1 MRGLSDEI
9 AVLDGLDALPGYQSR
24 VNVIDPSEGAN
35 YGGGSDYYPG
45 SPLVTSNSGLAGA
58 DDDLMRGYMSRT
70 NVIDPSEGANYGGGS
85 DYYPGGPLTP
95 SNAGL
100 AGCYEGCGLNDIDRA
115 YGSTME
121 AAPVSSP
128 NYRSRVNV
136 IDPSEGANYTGGSDY
151 SPGMPLITSNS
162 GLAGL
167 DAVSDKFFAK
177 RLFANQR
184 PAFKRLASKVRI
196 EDLKSRYAHLKAA
209 RARGWKT
216 TPQQDAYFRSIQNA
230 LLQART
236 LRANII
242 RKNRN

>member
-1 MRGLSDEI
+1 MRGLSEEI
-9 AVLDGLDALPGYQSR
+9 AVLDGLDDVPGYRSR

-58 DDDLMRGYMSRT
+58 DDDLLRGYRSRV

-85 DYYPGGPLTP
+85 DYYPGSPLVT
-95 SNAGL
+95 SNSGL
-100 AGCYEGCGLNDIDRA
+100 AGCYEGCGLNDIDKA

-121 AAPVSSP
+121 AVPMSQ

-167 DAVSDKFFAK
+167 DAVSDKFFMAK
-177 RLFANQR
+177 LFANQR
-184 PAFKRLASKVRI
+184 PAFKRLAGRDRMITMKQKVKYLMNAERSGVATPAQRAN
-196 EDLKSRYAHLKAA
+196 LRYL
-209 RARGWKT
+209 
-216 TPQQDAYFRSIQNA
+216 RSV
-230 LLQART
+230 LLQARI
-236 LRANII
+236 LRGNIV